1 MFIASV
7 HCFFGRP
14 SGYTESNDSVTR
26 TTLED
31 FTVSPDWIPFPTNLA
46 FRVHEIRK
54 LFSNVEVNGSGVSD
68 LRRLGSS
75 IQGCQVVA
83 IRTCMEFESEHL
95 CLLEKLC
102 EKPIIPVGL
111 LAPPPSPDDVN
122 DTNHE
127 EWMRMKGWL
136 DRQEQKSV
144 VYIAL
149 GSEATL
155 SQSEITE
162 LALGLELSKLAFFWV
177 LRSTEEML
185 PVGFAERSRGNG
197 FMWFSWAP
205 QMRILEHPS
214 IGCFLNHCGWSSVI
228 EALGFGCPLILLPM
242 INDQPLHARTLV
254 WKEIGLEIERNEQ
267 DGTFS
272 RESVAKSLRTVM
284 VGEDGEKYRF
294 KARELKQVFG
304 NKSLNDGYVDRF
316 SQYLREHRRT
326 SPN

>member
-1 MFIASV
+1 
-7 HCFFGRP
+7 
-14 SGYTESNDSVTR
+14 
-26 TTLED
+26 
-31 FTVSPDWIPFPTNLA
+31 
-46 FRVHEIRK
+46 
-54 LFSNVEVNGSGVSD
+54 
-68 LRRLGSS
+68 
-75 IQGCQVVA
+75 
-83 IRTCMEFESEHL
+83 MEFESEHL
-95 CLLEKLC
+95 CLVEKLY

-111 LAPPPSPDDVN
+111 LTPPPPTTDDVN

-136 DRQEQKSV
+136 DIQEQKSV

-177 LRSTEEML
+177 LRSTQEML

-197 FMWFSWAP
+197 FMWF
-205 QMRILEHPS
+205 R
-214 IGCFLNHCGWSSVI
+214 CFLNHCGWSSVI

-242 INDQPLHARTLV
+242 INDQPLNARTLV
-254 WKEIGLEIERNEQ
+254 WKEMGLEFERNEE
-267 DGTFS
+267 DGTFT

-284 VGEDGEKYRF
+284 VDDDGEKYRF
-294 KARELKQVFG
+294 KARKLKQVFG

-316 SQYLREHRRT
+316 SQYLREHRQI
-326 SPN
+326 SH